1 MKGVSIMKL
10 SYEKKTITITKAEA
24 KKASIYGT
32 DEYNNLVNIRKD
44 FPNFKIVIKEA
55 PKRTKPIKRLTFE
68 AMRHYIESKND
79 SEALAEFI
87 EMTGN
92 IDKVFNKSYGAVKK
106 RFLEH
111 YPELDET
118 KAA

>member
-1 MKGVSIMKL
+1 MKL
-10 SYEKKTITITKAEA
+10 NHEEKTIILSKAEA

-32 DEYNNLVNIRKD
+32 DEYNNLVNIRRD
-44 FPNFKIVIKEA
+44 FPNFKTVTKES
-55 PKRTKPIKRLTFE
+55 PKRTNGHRRLTFE

-106 RFLEH
+106 WFLEH